1 MQVEITQSF
10 AATMLAITVSSSH
23 ATNNTLD
30 ENTKFD
36 QKIKYIFLVYAETA
50 DSCNTLDFQL
60 GPTGIGTTI
69 PTRQWN
75 IRVSCFC

>member
-1 MQVEITQSF
+1 MPLEILHSF
-10 AATMLAITVSSSH
+10 AAPMLAIKVSSSQ
-23 ATNNTLD
+23 ATNNTFD

-36 QKIKYIFLVYAETA
+36 QKMKYIFSVYAETA